1 MEGPV
6 STLSPVATLHERA
19 LEVIP
24 GGVNSGQRQLPGV
37 ADLGIVAAAGA
48 TFTTDDGRVLCD
60 YHAAFGPQVLGHR
73 DPDVDAAVAQATS
86 RIDLLGVGVTDLEVE
101 LAERL
106 VAIVPSFEQV
116 LLTTSGSE
124 ATFHAVRLA
133 RAVTGRPLLIK
144 FQGCFHGWHDS
155 VAMNVISPAER
166 LGTRDPISRGIL
178 PATLEATLVCRWNDA
193 ADLEATFAAHPE
205 QVAAV
210 ILEPIPHNVGA
221 LLPEPGFLQRIRELC
236 DRFGALMIMDEVIT
250 GFRHALGG
258 FEKIA
263 DVRPDLA
270 TRGKAMGNGYPIGA
284 LGGRRDLMERFSS
297 RPGGDVMFAGTFNG
311 HAGGVAAALAVIDKL
326 EREPVHEHLF
336 RLGAMA
342 RDGFAD
348 ITTRLGVPAVPTGF
362 GSVFCTYFLDGP
374 VRSYDDLV
382 RNDAELYTGYRLR
395 SIQEGVFE
403 LPMNLK
409 RSHVSWAHRDRDI
422 EHLLEAAERSIRAIL
437 DGRGS

>member
-1 MEGPV
+1 MTVLAP
-6 STLSPVATLHERA
+6 SSTLHERA
-19 LEVIP
+19 LAVIP
-24 GGVNSGQRQLPGV
+24 GGVNSGQRQLPGI
-37 ADLGIVAAAGA
+37 ADLGIVAAQGS
-48 TFTTDDGRVLCD
+48 TFTTQDGRRFSD
-60 YHAAFGPQVLGHR
+60 YHAAFGPQLLGHA
-73 DPDVDAAVAQATS
+73 DPDVDAAVAAATR

-106 VAIVPSFEQV
+106 VAVTPSFEQV

-166 LGTRDPISRGIL
+166 VGTRDPISKGIL
-178 PATLEATLVCRWNDA
+178 PSTLEATVVCRWNDTD
-193 ADLEATFAAHPE
+193 DLRRAFEANPDA
-205 QVAAV
+205 VAAV

-221 LLPEPGFLQRIRELC
+221 LLPEPGFLAAVRELC
-236 DRFGALMIMDEVIT
+236 DRFGALLIFDEVIT
-250 GFRHALGG
+250 GFRHAIGG
-258 FEKIA
+258 FETVV

-284 LGGRRDLMERFSS
+284 IGGRADLMQRFSS
-297 RPGGDVMFAGTFNG
+297 RPGGDVMFAGTYNG
-311 HAGGVAAALAVIDKL
+311 HASAVAAAIAVIDKL
-326 EREPVHEHLF
+326 QREPVHAHVF
-336 RLGAMA
+336 RLGQMA

-348 ITTRLGVPAVPTGF
+348 ITSRLGVPAVAAGF

-374 VRSYDDLV
+374 VRSYDDLL
-382 RNDAELYTGYRLR
+382 RNDADLYVGYRLR
-395 SIQEGVFE
+395 SLDEGIFE

-409 RSHVSWAHRDRDI
+409 RSHVSYAHTEGDVS
-422 EHLLEAAERSIRAIL
+422 HLLEAAERSMRHVLDSRAG
-437 DGRGS
+437 GRSA